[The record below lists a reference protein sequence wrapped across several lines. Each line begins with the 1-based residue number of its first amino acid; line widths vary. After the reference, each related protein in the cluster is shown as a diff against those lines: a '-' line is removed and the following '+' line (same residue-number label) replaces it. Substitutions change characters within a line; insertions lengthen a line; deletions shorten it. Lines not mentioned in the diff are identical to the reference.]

1 MTTILAKIHIIG
13 TTTIYCLI
21 ASMVTALFQKMKDAG
36 NEIDGKEGNTDFDI
50 RMRKNCPKCGKG
62 EDILEDILQGENIL
76 HILED

>member
-1 MTTILAKIHIIG
+1 
-13 TTTIYCLI
+13 
-21 ASMVTALFQKMKDAG
+21 MKDAG

-76 HILED
+76 HILEDWRKAGKSCDSERKNRTVNSCVGSSSDN